1 MWYLLY
7 IKKKNMMIL
16 GWVAV
21 ILYEE
26 IDFNRSIRS
35 LPSLHLSY
43 SFEVLLDLLKISLDL
58 ARCLL
63 DQVTSLSIWWD
74 LYWIYTWSM
83 NISRCLPYITIDKDI
98 KFNQTKM
105 SQIKWLVDQH
115 LVLHSLLADMGVG
128 F

>member
-1 MWYLLY
+1 
-7 IKKKNMMIL
+7 
-16 GWVAV
+16 
-21 ILYEE
+21 
-26 IDFNRSIRS
+26 
-35 LPSLHLSY
+35 
-43 SFEVLLDLLKISLDL
+43 
-58 ARCLL
+58 
-63 DQVTSLSIWWD
+63 
-74 LYWIYTWSM
+74 M

>member
-35 LPSLHLSY
+35 LPSLHFSY

-115 LVLHSLLADMGVG
+115 LVLHPLLVDMGVG

>member
-115 LVLHSLLADMGVG
+115 LVLHPLLVDMGVG

>member
-35 LPSLHLSY
+35 LPSLQLSY

>member
-21 ILYEE
+21 IPYEE

>member
-1 MWYLLY
+1 
-7 IKKKNMMIL
+7 MIL

-21 ILYEE
+21 ILYDE

-35 LPSLHLSY
+35 LPSLHFSY

-115 LVLHSLLADMGVG
+115 LVLHPLLVDMGVG

>member
-1 MWYLLY
+1 
-7 IKKKNMMIL
+7 MIL
-16 GWVAV
+16 GWVAI

-63 DQVTSLSIWWD
+63 DQVTFVSIWWD

-83 NISRCLPYITIDKDI
+83 NISRCPPYVTIDKNNN
-98 KFNQTKM
+98 KFDQTKCRK
-105 SQIKWLVDQH
+105 SNG
-115 LVLHSLLADMGVG
+115 LLINTLYSTHC
-128 F
+128 

>member
-35 LPSLHLSY
+35 LPSLHFSY

-115 LVLHSLLADMGVG
+115 LVLHPLLVDMGMG

>member
-1 MWYLLY
+1 
-7 IKKKNMMIL
+7 MIL

-35 LPSLHLSY
+35 LPSLHFSY

-74 LYWIYTWSM
+74 LYWIYTWLM

-98 KFNQTKM
+98 KFNQIKM